1 MSNVIGIDLGTSFS
15 VVSTLDHTGRPVIV
29 HNKNG
34 QNMTPSVVSFE
45 EDGTTEV
52 GSGARLQLQAGDPN
66 TVGGFK
72 RDMGTDI
79 TYPVHNQNL
88 SPIQLSALVLTKLK
102 EDTEEILGDIDETV
116 ITIPANFGDKARS
129 ATMEAAQLAGLPTR
143 FIINE
148 PTAAA
153 LYYAH
158 EQEESLNGIHVVY
171 DLGGGT
177 FDVSVIRV
185 VDYDIEIL
193 ATNGVAK
200 LGGDDFDE
208 VLRTVMKKE
217 FEKGS
222 GGVLLDDSVYTKQ
235 DAEEDKIS
243 LSTRERKRRRVS
255 SGGHTELIEL
265 TRQMFEEGI
274 SSMITQTVMLGEATM
289 VEAGVTP
296 QEIKEVFLAGGSTR
310 IPAVQASVERTYGR
324 SPKTSANVDEVVSL
338 GASLYAAYKGES
350 GLLNPLQRRAIEKIN
365 VTERTSK
372 SYGLI
377 SYITDENT
385 KRQELANSTMIPR
398 NTVIPASVV
407 EMFYTTH
414 DGQTMVECQV
424 TEAGQAER
432 DPRFVDIIGKGEL
445 PLPEGRP
452 SGQEVRV
459 TFEYNVNQMMICSFE
474 DVETGKTTEV
484 EIHMASHSNDET
496 SPIERFKVV

>member
-1 MSNVIGIDLGTSFS
+1 
-15 VVSTLDHTGRPVIV
+15 
-29 HNKNG
+29 
-34 QNMTPSVVSFE
+34 
-45 EDGTTEV
+45 
-52 GSGARLQLQAGDPN
+52 
-66 TVGGFK
+66 
-72 RDMGTDI
+72 
-79 TYPVHNQNL
+79 
-88 SPIQLSALVLTKLK
+88 
-102 EDTEEILGDIDETV
+102 
-116 ITIPANFGDKARS
+116 
-129 ATMEAAQLAGLPTR
+129 MEAAQLAGLPTR

-158 EQEESLNGIHVVY
+158 EQEESLNGVHVVY

-208 VLRTVMKKE
+208 ALRTLVKKE

-222 GGVLLDDSVYTKQ
+222 GGVFLDDSEYTRH
-235 DAEEDKIS
+235 DAEQDKKT
-243 LSTRERKRRRVS
+243 LSNRQQKIIRVS
-255 SGGHTELIEL
+255 SGGHRAQFEIS
-265 TRQMFEEGI
+265 RQMFEEAI

-289 VEAGVTP
+289 AEAGVTP
-296 QEIKEVFLAGGSTR
+296 QEVKEVFLAGGSTR
-310 IPAVQASVERTYGR
+310 IPAVKESVERTYGR
-324 SPKTSANVDEVVSL
+324 SPKTAPNVDEVVSL
-338 GASLYAAYKGES
+338 GASLYAAYKGDS

-365 VTERTSK
+365 VTERTAK

-377 SYITDENT
+377 SIVTDENT

-424 TEAGQAER
+424 TEAAAPER
-432 DPRFVDIIGKGEL
+432 DPRFVNIIWKGEL

-452 SGQEVRV
+452 SGQAVRV
-459 TFEYNVNQMMICSFE
+459 TMGYDTNQIMNASFE
-474 DVETGKTTEV
+474 DVETGKTAEV
-484 EIHMASHSNDET
+484 ELHMASHSNDET